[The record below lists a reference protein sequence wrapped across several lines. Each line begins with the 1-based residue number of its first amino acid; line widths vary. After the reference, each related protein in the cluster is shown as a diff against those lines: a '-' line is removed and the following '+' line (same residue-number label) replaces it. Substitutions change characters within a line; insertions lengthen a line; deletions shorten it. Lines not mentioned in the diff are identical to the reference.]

1 MSDESRADRLRRR
14 RRKQRDQQ
22 SERNTE
28 SELSNSTDSEQQ
40 STSDTGIESATS
52 DEHVETSETDEPSN
66 SSKPS
71 KPMSVKDTQVGTYM
85 YLPENQRSELD
96 FRYKELN
103 LEYERSFGDE
113 LEKNRHF
120 YPLVVQAG
128 LDALDGMDGEEIR
141 DLLFKIE

>member
-22 SERNTE
+22 SEPPNRADRGQQSASDTVTE
-28 SELSNSTDSEQQ
+28 S
-40 STSDTGIESATS
+40 STSDKHVESSETGES
-52 DEHVETSETDEPSN
+52 DERSN

-103 LEYERSFGDE
+103 LAYERSFGDE

-141 DLLFKIE
+141 DLLFEIE